1 MSLGNMEKELLSM
14 CADLQFDVVKAT
26 ELAKLIE
33 LNQEFPDPG
42 YPSLR
47 TSFLAVARFH
57 ANIEM
62 VRILLQCGADPNFI
76 LYADEPLHRETPFW
90 DLQYNDYGETE
101 AENEVGL
108 QMAQLMLDYGADPNI
123 VLDDDVLFSY
133 VCSAI
138 FNDND
143 EIGLLRYRS
152 RFFIL
157 LVAYG
162 GRSEYCQPDILKPF
176 DKSNMAQYQFR
187 FVPCGDGYHL
197 TGEIVDG
204 NFEVVAKI

>member
-1 MSLGNMEKELLSM
+1 MSLGNPEKELLSM
-14 CADLQFDVVKAT
+14 CADLQFDAVKAA
-26 ELAKLIE
+26 EIAKHIE

-76 LYADEPLHRETPFW
+76 LYADKPLYCETPFW

-101 AENEVGL
+101 EENEVGL
-108 QMAQLMLDYGADPNI
+108 QMAQLMLDYGANPNI
-123 VLDDDVLFSY
+123 VLDDDDLFSY

-138 FNDND
+138 FNDD
-143 EIGLLRYRS
+143 YDTDFFQYHS

-162 GRSEYCQPDILKPF
+162 GSSNYCQPDILKPF
-176 DKSNMAQYQFR
+176 DRSNMAQYRFR

-197 TGEIVDG
+197 TGEIVDE
-204 NFEVVAKI
+204 NLEVVAKI

>member
-14 CADLQFDVVKAT
+14 CADLQFDAVKAT
-26 ELAKLIE
+26 KLAKYVE
-33 LNQEFPDPG
+33 LNQELPDPE
-42 YPSLR
+42 YPSSR

-76 LYADEPLHRETPFW
+76 LYADKPLYRETPFW

-101 AENEVGL
+101 EENEVGL

-123 VLDDDVLFSY
+123 DLDDGDLFSY

-138 FNDND
+138 FNDDD

-162 GRSEYCQPDILKPF
+162 GKSKNCQPDILKPF